1 MDNKLI
7 TCPKCLGAQ
16 QLMEAKQTAG
26 FEYRTCSLCKGEGEV
41 LLEIEEDFI
50 LSINENLIDDYE

>member
-1 MDNKLI
+1 M
-7 TCPKCLGAQ
+7 CPKCLGAQ

-41 LLEIEEDFI
+41 LPEIEEDFI
-50 LSINENLIDDYE
+50 LSMNEDNFESNDDW